1 MIYAI
6 AAVLVLIADQWL
18 KYWVTVNIALDSGSI
33 TLIPGVLELVNI
45 HNTGAAFGILQG
57 GAWRWVFV
65 VIALAFVVIAVYA
78 IKRGLIKGAIGRW
91 AVVGVL
97 AGAIGNCID
106 RVINGYVVDMFFPVF
121 LDGTPFDAIFNVA
134 DMFISCCGI
143 LFCLYIIF
151 GKEYKSSG
159 KDMEEEDEY
168 DRPARGARAARRAS
182 GGSHA
187 RGGSH
192 AKGGGAQK
200 RTPAREARSEPVR
213 RYEPEQQSAPERT
226 RIPVQQPRPQP
237 RPARAQQPRAV
248 DPNDPFAEWEKPQK
262 AQPRQAPASAGSAAP
277 RQAAPQPRPNPQP
290 RQAAEQV
297 RKPEPPTKA
306 PEAAGTPKKGE
317 YEFTLEEILA
327 EFSDK

>member
-168 DRPARGARAARRAS
+168 DRPARGARAARSAS

-200 RTPAREARSEPVR
+200 LFF
-213 RYEPEQQSAPERT
+213 
-226 RIPVQQPRPQP
+226 RI
-237 RPARAQQPRAV
+237 AV
-248 DPNDPFAEWEKPQK
+248 DSGGSQKRHGSDDPMGSGAGDAHGRTGKTDHAGLDRGVAEK
-262 AQPRQAPASAGSAAP
+262 RRGLLLVTGYDLSAIFG
-277 RQAAPQPRPNPQP
+277 
-290 RQAAEQV
+290 
-297 RKPEPPTKA
+297 
-306 PEAAGTPKKGE
+306 
-317 YEFTLEEILA
+317 
-327 EFSDK
+327 